1 MKLEFSTVILCGGAG
16 SRLWP
21 VSRENRPKV
30 FMPVASQKSLL
41 SETAQRIAS
50 ANPWLCVLTSESLGF
65 QVLADLKE
73 AGQAAELTLIEPLRR
88 NTAPAVLFAALAAK
102 AAGRGAIP
110 MLILPA
116 DHVIHDKVG
125 FEMAVSKAVDFANA
139 GHLVTFGIPPTHA
152 ETGYGYLKL
161 GSPARTPSNAE
172 ARVVDQFVEKP
183 AASLA
188 EQYVAAGN
196 FHWNSG
202 MFCFTPETFL
212 SVAEQIAP
220 ALSKQVL
227 ACWQATTKNATDK
240 SGNAITEKTLLLD
253 EKTMAAIEDISL
265 DYAIMEKAPNV
276 VSVNASFDWDDVGS
290 WDALAKH
297 FPEDEKGNASEGK
310 AIFIDSNNTFV
321 FGRERLIAAVGLD
334 NLIIVD
340 TPDALLVTAKGHS
353 QSVKKVV
360 ETLNQAKDERG
371 TYHSTVHRP
380 WGTYTIIE
388 EGPDYKIKRIVVHP
402 GARLSLQMHHHRNEH
417 WVVISGNAEV
427 VNGDKTLLLKTNQS
441 TYIPKE
447 TQHRLSNLGTTPL
460 VIIEAQVGDY
470 LGEDD
475 IVRFEDQYGRA

>member
-1 MKLEFSTVILCGGAG
+1 MKLNFSMVIICGGAG

-30 FMPVASQKSLL
+30 FMPVASQQSLL
-41 SETAQRIAS
+41 SETANRINS
-50 ANPWLCVLTSESLGF
+50 ANPWLCVVTSESLGF
-65 QVLADLKE
+65 QVQADLKKSAQE
-73 AGQAAELTLIEPLRR
+73 ANLTIIEPLRR

-102 AAGRGAIP
+102 NAGRGDIP
-110 MLILPA
+110 MLVLPA

-125 FEMAVSKAVDFANA
+125 FEMAVAKAVDFATA
-139 GHLVTFGIPPTHA
+139 GNLVTFGIPPTHA

-161 GSPARTPSNAE
+161 GNPARTPGNAE
-172 ARVVDQFVEKP
+172 GRVVEQFVEKP
-183 AASLA
+183 AMALA

-202 MFCFTPETFL
+202 MFCFTPNTL
-212 SVAEQIAP
+212 LKVANDIAP
-220 ALSKQVL
+220 SLAKQVET
-227 ACWQATTKNATDK
+227 CWAASNPSDAVDSFTLDKTTMT
-240 SGNAITEKTLLLD
+240 
-253 EKTMAAIEDISL
+253 AIEDISL

-290 WDALAKH
+290 WDAMAKH
-297 FPEDEKGNASEGK
+297 FPEDEHGNAAEGK
-310 AIFIDSNNTFV
+310 AIFIDSKNNFV
-321 FGRERLIAAVGLD
+321 YGRERLIAAVGLD

-340 TPDALLVTAKGHS
+340 TPDALLVSAKGNS

-360 ETLNQAKDERG
+360 DALNKDKDERA

-380 WGTYTIIE
+380 WGTYTVIE
-388 EGPDYKIKRIVVHP
+388 EGPDYKIKRIVVNP
-402 GARLSLQMHHHRNEH
+402 GGKLSLQMHHHRNEH
-417 WVVISGNAEV
+417 WVVITGKAEI
-427 VNGDKTLLLKTNQS
+427 VNGDKVLHLNANES

-447 TQHRLSNLGTTPL
+447 TQHRLTNLGATPL

>member
-1 MKLEFSTVILCGGAG
+1 MKLNFSMVIICGGAG

-30 FMPVASQKSLL
+30 FMPVASQQSLL
-41 SETAQRIAS
+41 SETANRIS
-50 ANPWLCVLTSESLGF
+50 SSNPWLCVVTSESLGF
-65 QVLADLKE
+65 QVQADLKDSEQE
-73 AGQAAELTLIEPLRR
+73 ANLTIIEPLRR

-102 AAGRGAIP
+102 NAGRGDVP
-110 MLILPA
+110 MLVLPA

-125 FEMAVSKAVDFANA
+125 FEMAVAKAVDFAMA
-139 GHLVTFGIPPTHA
+139 GNLVTFGIPPTHA

-161 GSPARTPSNAE
+161 GNPARTPGNAE
-172 ARVVDQFVEKP
+172 GRIVEQFVEKP
-183 AASLA
+183 AMALA

-202 MFCFTPETFL
+202 MFCFTPNTL
-212 SVAEQIAP
+212 LQVANNIAP
-220 ALSKQVL
+220 SLSKQVE
-227 ACWQATTKNATDK
+227 ACWSASKPASDTD
-240 SGNAITEKTLLLD
+240 SFTLDKT
-253 EKTMAAIEDISL
+253 TMAAIEDISL

-290 WDALAKH
+290 WDAMAKH
-297 FPEDEKGNASEGK
+297 FPEDESGNAAEGK
-310 AIFIDSNNTFV
+310 AIFIDSKNNFV
-321 FGRERLIAAVGLD
+321 FGRERLIAAVGID

-340 TPDALLVTAKGHS
+340 TPDALLVSAKGNS
-353 QSVKKVV
+353 QSIKKVV
-360 ETLNQAKDERG
+360 DALNKDKDERAI
-371 TYHSTVHRP
+371 YHSTVHRP
-380 WGTYTIIE
+380 WGTYTVIE

-402 GARLSLQMHHHRNEH
+402 GGKLSLQMHHHRNEH
-417 WVVISGNAEV
+417 WVVITGKAEI
-427 VNGDKTLLLKTNQS
+427 VNGDKVLHLNANES

-447 TQHRLSNLGTTPL
+447 TQHRLTNLGDTPL

>member
-1 MKLEFSTVILCGGAG
+1 MKLNFSMVIICGGAG

-30 FMPVASQKSLL
+30 FMPVASQQSLL
-41 SETAQRIAS
+41 SETANRIES
-50 ANPWLCVLTSESLGF
+50 SNPWLCVVTSESLGF
-65 QVLADLKE
+65 QVQADLKSSEQE
-73 AGQAAELTLIEPLRR
+73 AQLTIIEPLRR

-102 AAGRGAIP
+102 NAGRGDIP
-110 MLILPA
+110 MLVLPA

-125 FEMAVSKAVDFANA
+125 FEMAVAKAVDFAKEGN
-139 GHLVTFGIPPTHA
+139 LVTFGIPPTHA

-161 GSPARTPSNAE
+161 GNPAHTPSNAE
-172 ARVVDQFVEKP
+172 GRIVEQFVEKP
-183 AASLA
+183 AMALA

-202 MFCFTPETFL
+202 MFCFTPNTL
-212 SVAEQIAP
+212 LKVANGIAP
-220 ALSKQVL
+220 SLAKQVE
-227 ACWQATTKNATDK
+227 ACWVASKPTSDTD
-240 SGNAITEKTLLLD
+240 SFTLDKT
-253 EKTMAAIEDISL
+253 TMAAIEDISL

-290 WDALAKH
+290 WDAMAKH
-297 FPEDEKGNASEGK
+297 FPEDEHGNAAEGK
-310 AIFIDSNNTFV
+310 AIFVDSKNNFV

-340 TPDALLVTAKGHS
+340 TPDALLVSAKGNS

-360 ETLNQAKDERG
+360 DALNKDKDERA

-380 WGTYTIIE
+380 WGTYTVIE
-388 EGPDYKIKRIVVHP
+388 EGPDYKIKRIVVNP
-402 GARLSLQMHHHRNEH
+402 GGKLSLQMHHHRNEH
-417 WVVISGNAEV
+417 WVVITGKAEI
-427 VNGDKTLLLKTNQS
+427 VNGDKVLHLNANES

-447 TQHRLSNLGTTPL
+447 TQHRLTNLGDTPL

>member
-1 MKLEFSTVILCGGAG
+1 MNLNFSMVIICGGAG

-30 FMPVASQKSLL
+30 FMPVASQHSLL
-41 SETAQRIAS
+41 SETANRITS
-50 ANPWLCVLTSESLGF
+50 TNPWLCIVTSESLGF
-65 QVLADLKE
+65 QVVADLKDSEQE
-73 AGQAAELTLIEPLRR
+73 AKLTIIEPLRR

-102 AAGRGAIP
+102 DAGRGDIP
-110 MLILPA
+110 MLVLPA

-125 FEMAVSKAVDFANA
+125 FEMAVSKAVDFAQEGN
-139 GHLVTFGIPPTHA
+139 LVTFGIPPTHA

-161 GSPARTPSNAE
+161 GKAVHTPRNAE
-172 ARVVDQFVEKP
+172 GRIVEQFVEKP
-183 AASLA
+183 ALSVA

-196 FHWNSG
+196 YHWNSG
-202 MFCFTPETFL
+202 MFCFTPNTL
-212 SVAEQIAP
+212 IKVAGDIAP
-220 ALSKQVL
+220 KLLQQVQT
-227 ACWQATTKNATDK
+227 CWQASTQNQ
-240 SGNAITEKTLLLD
+240 SGNSSLTLDKT
-253 EKTMAAIEDISL
+253 TMATIEDISL

-290 WDALAKH
+290 WDAMAKH
-297 FPEDEKGNASEGK
+297 FPEDEHGNAAQGK
-310 AIFIDSNNTFV
+310 AIFVDSSNNFV

-340 TPDALLVTAKGHS
+340 TPDALLVSAKGHS

-360 ETLNQAKDERG
+360 DSLNKAQDERAS
-371 TYHSTVHRP
+371 YHSTVHRP
-380 WGTYTIIE
+380 WGTYTVIE

-402 GARLSLQMHHHRNEH
+402 GGKLSLQMHHHRNEH
-417 WVVISGNAEV
+417 WVVIAGKAEI
-427 VNGDKTLLLKTNQS
+427 VNGDKVLHLNANES

-447 TQHRLSNLGTTPL
+447 TQHRLTNLGDTPL

>member
-1 MKLEFSTVILCGGAG
+1 MNLHFSMVIICGGAG

-30 FMPVASQKSLL
+30 FMPVASQQSLL
-41 SETAQRIAS
+41 SETANRIRS
-50 ANPWLCVLTSESLGF
+50 ANPWLCIVTSESLGF
-65 QVLADLKE
+65 QVVADLKDSE
-73 AGQAAELTLIEPLRR
+73 QAANLTIIEPLRR

-102 AAGRGAIP
+102 NAGRGDIP
-110 MLILPA
+110 MLVLPA

-125 FEMAVSKAVDFANA
+125 FEMAVAKAVDFAKEGN
-139 GHLVTFGIPPTHA
+139 LVTFGIPPTHA

-161 GSPARTPSNAE
+161 GNPANTSSKAE
-172 ARVVDQFVEKP
+172 GRIVEQFVEKP
-183 AASLA
+183 AFALA
-188 EQYVAAGN
+188 EKYVAAGN

-202 MFCFTPETFL
+202 MFCFTPNTL
-212 SVAEQIAP
+212 LQVATEIAP
-220 ALSKQVL
+220 ELSKQVET
-227 ACWQATTKNATDK
+227 CWNASTQMN
-240 SGNAITEKTLLLD
+240 SGNTNLNLDKT
-253 EKTMAAIEDISL
+253 TMSAIEDISL

-290 WDALAKH
+290 WDAMAKH
-297 FPEDEKGNASEGK
+297 FPEDENGNAAQGK
-310 AIFIDSNNTFV
+310 AIFVDSKNNFV

-340 TPDALLVTAKGHS
+340 TPDALLVSAKGNS
-353 QSVKKVV
+353 QAVKKVV
-360 ETLNQAKDERG
+360 DSLNKDKDERA

-380 WGTYTIIE
+380 WGTYTVIE
-388 EGPDYKIKRIVVHP
+388 EGPDYKIKRIVVNP
-402 GARLSLQMHHHRNEH
+402 GGKLSLQMHHHRNEH
-417 WVVISGNAEV
+417 WVVITGKAEI
-427 VNGDKTLLLKTNQS
+427 VNGDKVLHLNANES

-447 TQHRLSNLGTTPL
+447 TQHRLTNLGDTPL

>member
-1 MKLEFSTVILCGGAG
+1 MKLNFSMVIICGGAG

-30 FMPVASQKSLL
+30 FMPVASQQSLL
-41 SETAQRIAS
+41 SETANRIES
-50 ANPWLCVLTSESLGF
+50 SNPWLCVVTSESLGF
-65 QVLADLKE
+65 QVQADLKGSEQE
-73 AGQAAELTLIEPLRR
+73 AKLTIIEPLRR

-102 AAGRGAIP
+102 NAGRGDIP
-110 MLILPA
+110 MLVLPA

-125 FEMAVSKAVDFANA
+125 FEMAVAKAVDFAKEGN
-139 GHLVTFGIPPTHA
+139 LVTFGIPPTHA

-161 GSPARTPSNAE
+161 GNPARTPNNAE
-172 ARVVDQFVEKP
+172 GRVVEQFVEKP
-183 AASLA
+183 AMALA

-202 MFCFTPETFL
+202 MFCFTPNTL
-212 SVAEQIAP
+212 LKVANDIAP
-220 ALSKQVL
+220 SLAKQVE
-227 ACWQATTKNATDK
+227 ACWAASKPADTVDSFTLDK
-240 SGNAITEKTLLLD
+240 A
-253 EKTMAAIEDISL
+253 TMAAIEDISL
-265 DYAIMEKAPNV
+265 DYAIMEKAPNA

-290 WDALAKH
+290 WDAMAKH
-297 FPEDEKGNASEGK
+297 FPEDEHGNAAQGK
-310 AIFIDSNNTFV
+310 AIFVDSKNNFV

-340 TPDALLVTAKGHS
+340 TPDALLVSAKGDS

-360 ETLNQAKDERG
+360 DALNKDKDERA

-380 WGTYTIIE
+380 WGTYTVIE
-388 EGPDYKIKRIVVHP
+388 EGPDYKIKRIVVNP
-402 GARLSLQMHHHRNEH
+402 GGKLSLQMHHHRNEH
-417 WVVISGNAEV
+417 WVVITGKAEI
-427 VNGDKTLLLKTNQS
+427 VNGDKVLYLNANES

-447 TQHRLSNLGTTPL
+447 TQHRLTNLGDIPL

>member
-1 MKLEFSTVILCGGAG
+1 MNLNFSMVIICGGAG

-30 FMPVASQKSLL
+30 FMPVASQQSLL
-41 SETAQRIAS
+41 SETANRISS
-50 ANPWLCVLTSESLGF
+50 ANPWLCIVTSESLGF
-65 QVLADLKE
+65 QGVADLKDSE
-73 AGQAAELTLIEPLRR
+73 QTANLTIIEPLRR

-102 AAGRGAIP
+102 HAGRGNIP
-110 MLILPA
+110 MLVLPA

-125 FEMAVSKAVDFANA
+125 FEMAVAKAVEFAHE

-152 ETGYGYLKL
+152 EIGYGYLKL
-161 GSPARTPSNAE
+161 GNPANTSGKAE
-172 ARVVDQFVEKP
+172 GRVVEQFVEKP
-183 AASLA
+183 ALALA
-188 EQYVAAGN
+188 EKYVAAGN
-196 FHWNSG
+196 YHWNSG
-202 MFCFTPETFL
+202 MFCFTPDTL
-212 SVAEQIAP
+212 LQVAHDIAP
-220 ALSKQVL
+220 QLSKQVE
-227 ACWQATTKNATDK
+227 ACWSASTQANGDNALNTTVNLDK
-240 SGNAITEKTLLLD
+240 T
-253 EKTMAAIEDISL
+253 TMSAIEDISL

-290 WDALAKH
+290 WDAMAKH
-297 FPEDEKGNASEGK
+297 FPEDEHGNAAQGK
-310 AIFIDSNNTFV
+310 AIFVDSKNNFV

-340 TPDALLVTAKGHS
+340 TPDALLVSAKGNS

-360 ETLNQAKDERG
+360 DALNKDKDERA

-380 WGTYTIIE
+380 WGTYTVIE

-402 GARLSLQMHHHRNEH
+402 GGKLSLQMHHHRNEH
-417 WVVISGNAEV
+417 WVVITGKAEI
-427 VNGDKTLLLKTNQS
+427 VNGDKVLHLNANES

-447 TQHRLSNLGTTPL
+447 TQHRLTNLGDTPL

>member
-1 MKLEFSTVILCGGAG
+1 MNLNFSMVIICGGAG

-30 FMPVASQKSLL
+30 FMPVASKQSLL
-41 SETAQRIAS
+41 SETANRIAS
-50 ANPWLCVLTSESLGF
+50 NDPWLCIVTSESLGF
-65 QVLADLKE
+65 QVVADLKNSEKE
-73 AGQAAELTLIEPLRR
+73 AKLTIIEPLRR

-102 AAGRGAIP
+102 DAGRGDIP
-110 MLILPA
+110 MLVLPA

-125 FEMAVSKAVDFANA
+125 FEMAVAKAVDFAQEGN
-139 GHLVTFGIPPTHA
+139 LVTFGIPPTHA
-152 ETGYGYLKL
+152 EIGYGYLKL
-161 GSPARTPSNAE
+161 GKAAHTPRNAE
-172 ARVVDQFVEKP
+172 GRIVEQFVEKP
-183 AASLA
+183 ALALA

-196 FHWNSG
+196 YHWNSG
-202 MFCFTPETFL
+202 MFCFTPNTL
-212 SVAEQIAP
+212 LKVAGDIAP
-220 ALSKQVL
+220 NLSKQVES
-227 ACWQATTKNATDK
+227 CWSASIQGKNDLTSLTLDKTTMTAV
-240 SGNAITEKTLLLD
+240 
-253 EKTMAAIEDISL
+253 EDISL

-290 WDALAKH
+290 WDAMAKH
-297 FPEDEKGNASEGK
+297 FPEDEHGNASQGK
-310 AIFIDSNNTFV
+310 AIFVDSKNNFV

-340 TPDALLVTAKGHS
+340 TPDALLVSAKGHS

-360 ETLNQAKDERG
+360 DSLNKDQDERAS
-371 TYHSTVHRP
+371 YHSTVHRP
-380 WGTYTIIE
+380 WGTYTVIE

-402 GARLSLQMHHHRNEH
+402 GGKLSLQMHHHRNEH
-417 WVVISGNAEV
+417 WVVITGKAEI
-427 VNGDKTLLLKTNQS
+427 VNGDKVLHLNANES

-447 TQHRLSNLGTTPL
+447 TQHRLTNLGDAPL

>member
-1 MKLEFSTVILCGGAG
+1 MKLNFSMVIICGGAG

-30 FMPVASQKSLL
+30 FMPVASQQSLL
-41 SETAQRIAS
+41 SETANRIS
-50 ANPWLCVLTSESLGF
+50 SSNPWLCVVTSESLGF
-65 QVLADLKE
+65 QVQADLKDSEQE
-73 AGQAAELTLIEPLRR
+73 ANLTIIEPLRR

-102 AAGRGAIP
+102 NAGRGDIP
-110 MLILPA
+110 MLVLPA

-125 FEMAVSKAVDFANA
+125 FEMAVAKAVDFAMA
-139 GHLVTFGIPPTHA
+139 GNLVTFGIPPTHA

-161 GSPARTPSNAE
+161 GNPARTPGNAE
-172 ARVVDQFVEKP
+172 GRIVEQFVEKP
-183 AASLA
+183 AMALA

-202 MFCFTPETFL
+202 MFCFTPNTL
-212 SVAEQIAP
+212 LKVANDIAP
-220 ALSKQVL
+220 SLSKQVE
-227 ACWQATTKNATDK
+227 ACWSASKSASDADSFTLDK
-240 SGNAITEKTLLLD
+240 T
-253 EKTMAAIEDISL
+253 TMAAIEDISL

-290 WDALAKH
+290 WDAMAKH
-297 FPEDEKGNASEGK
+297 FPEDENGNAAEGK
-310 AIFIDSNNTFV
+310 AIFVDSKNNFV

-340 TPDALLVTAKGHS
+340 TPDALLVSAKGNS

-360 ETLNQAKDERG
+360 DALNKDKDERA

-380 WGTYTIIE
+380 WGTYTVIE
-388 EGPDYKIKRIVVHP
+388 EGPDYKIKRIVVNP
-402 GARLSLQMHHHRNEH
+402 GGKLSLQMHHHRNEH
-417 WVVISGNAEV
+417 WVVITGKAEI
-427 VNGDKTLLLKTNQS
+427 VNGEKVLHLNANES

-447 TQHRLSNLGTTPL
+447 TQHRLTNLGDTPL

>member
-1 MKLEFSTVILCGGAG
+1 MNLNFSMVIICGGAG

-30 FMPVASQKSLL
+30 FMPVASKQSLL
-41 SETAQRIAS
+41 SETANRIAS
-50 ANPWLCVLTSESLGF
+50 KDPWLCIVTSESLGF
-65 QVLADLKE
+65 QVVADLKNSEQE
-73 AGQAAELTLIEPLRR
+73 AKLTIIEPLRR

-102 AAGRGAIP
+102 DAGRGDIP
-110 MLILPA
+110 MLVLPA

-125 FEMAVSKAVDFANA
+125 FEMAVTKAVDFAQEGN
-139 GHLVTFGIPPTHA
+139 LVTFGIPPTHA
-152 ETGYGYLKL
+152 EIGYGYLKL
-161 GSPARTPSNAE
+161 GKAAHTPRNAE
-172 ARVVDQFVEKP
+172 GRIVEQFVEKP
-183 AASLA
+183 ALALA

-196 FHWNSG
+196 YHWNSG
-202 MFCFTPETFL
+202 MFCFTPNTL
-212 SVAEQIAP
+212 LKVASDIAP
-220 ALSKQVL
+220 NLLKQVES
-227 ACWQATTKNATDK
+227 CWSASIQGKNGATSLTLDK
-240 SGNAITEKTLLLD
+240 T
-253 EKTMAAIEDISL
+253 TMTAIEDISL

-290 WDALAKH
+290 WDAMAKH
-297 FPEDEKGNASEGK
+297 FPEDENGNASQGK
-310 AIFIDSNNTFV
+310 AIFVDSKNNFV

-340 TPDALLVTAKGHS
+340 TPDALLVSAKGHS

-360 ETLNQAKDERG
+360 DSLNKDQDERAS
-371 TYHSTVHRP
+371 YHSTVHRP
-380 WGTYTIIE
+380 WGTYTVIE

-402 GARLSLQMHHHRNEH
+402 GGKLSLQMHHHRNEH
-417 WVVISGNAEV
+417 WVVIAGKAEI
-427 VNGDKTLLLKTNQS
+427 VNGDEVLHLNANES

-447 TQHRLSNLGTTPL
+447 TQHRLTNLGDTPL